1 VRFAEEAA
9 AMQQQHAAAA
19 ATNGMLPSSADD
31 AAAAGEAPGSAFAAD
46 AATAAPLPDRGAV
59 LSSATAS
66 AQPPALSRRR
76 LMYSKSGLL
85 VSPAD
90 FAAAWSKRYWFS
102 AALSL
107 TAFGCMMAMLGTGK
121 DAATFGYAPF

>member
-1 VRFAEEAA
+1 
-9 AMQQQHAAAA
+9 
-19 ATNGMLPSSADD
+19 
-31 AAAAGEAPGSAFAAD
+31 
-46 AATAAPLPDRGAV
+46 
-59 LSSATAS
+59 
-66 AQPPALSRRR
+66 
-76 LMYSKSGLL
+76 MYSKSGLL